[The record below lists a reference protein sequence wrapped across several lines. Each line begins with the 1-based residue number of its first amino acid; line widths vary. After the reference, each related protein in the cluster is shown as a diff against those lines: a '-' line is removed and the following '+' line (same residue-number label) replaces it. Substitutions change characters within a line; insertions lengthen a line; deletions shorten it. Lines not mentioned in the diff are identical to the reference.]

1 MFDMLELVKEK
12 MNFTFTL
19 IDSID
24 GSIGKEEN
32 GSWTGITGM
41 LCRKEADFSIAG
53 LASEP
58 NQVYGL

>member
-1 MFDMLELVKEK
+1 